1 MVEVV
6 TAMSDVPSYFRYW
19 GKARPD
25 EGDSARYHLLP
36 YHCLDVAAVGWYLL
50 DPDKPLCLRLARQLG
65 VAPAW
70 LQQFFSFCLMLHDL
84 GKFARAFQNLVPSLS
99 PDLVPYAGQCVYS
112 ERHDTL
118 GFLLWKKHL
127 AKNLSALIPADIKIE
142 PWLEVVCGHH
152 GQPPKRSLTGL
163 PSYFMA
169 EDERSAQAFVID
181 VAQHWLPDLAP
192 LRQVDKQAF
201 RAVSWQLAGVAVL
214 ADWLGSDQ
222 SFFHYCEKPRA
233 LEDYWASSALPNAS
247 KVLVQAQISAQSV
260 SVFKGI
266 QQQFP
271 FIKQPTPLQAFA
283 TEVSLVAGP
292 QLFILEDVT
301 GAGKTEAAMVLC
313 QRMMSQGLA
322 KGLYVALPTMATAN
336 GMYERLVKSYRALF
350 TPDVQPSLVLAHG
363 ARELSDGF
371 VASVAL
377 SSQQVDS
384 NYDKTEASASAY
396 CNAWLADSRK
406 KALLA
411 DVGVGT
417 IDQALLSVLPARH
430 QSLRL
435 LGLSDKILL
444 VDEVHAYD
452 PYMRRLL
459 TALLEAHARHGGSA
473 ILLSATLPQ
482 NMREALAEGFMIG
495 LPVISPILRE
505 RGYPLITQCSA
516 EGISEAVVATRESV
530 QRHVSVRRLE
540 DEAQALE
547 QIRLAVQAGRCICWI
562 RNTVKDA
569 RSAFSM
575 LQQQSWM
582 SEEALTLFHSRFA
595 MVDRQVIEQD
605 VLACFGKSSKGAQR
619 AGQVLI
625 ATQVVEQS
633 LDLDFDEMIS
643 DLAPVDLLIQ
653 RAGRLQRHNRDQ
665 QGVVDEQA
673 VDSRLQAGLSILA
686 PDLEQVADSDW
697 LKHLL
702 PGTQAVYPNVGQL
715 WLTLNV
721 LLGRQGFAM
730 PEDARHLIEAVYSNE
745 VQQQIPEPLRLASAQ
760 AVGAQK
766 GELSMAELNRLRLEK
781 GYTIGSADASGGWA
795 EEVRIPT
802 RLSAESVSV
811 ALVRVVNG
819 ELLPYAE
826 NDKHAWA
833 LSQLSLP
840 EHEWQQVNRH
850 IPKVWQIAIYALK
863 EKQPALR
870 WLEIL
875 PLTDELAEYYSA
887 TGGWIWNREK
897 GDRK

>member
-1 MVEVV
+1 
-6 TAMSDVPSYFRYW
+6 MSDVPSYFRYW
-19 GKARPD
+19 GKARP
-25 EGDSARYHLLP
+25 EGVDGAQFHLLP
-36 YHCLDVAAVGWYLL
+36 YHSLDVAAAGWCLL
-50 DPDKPLCLRLARQLG
+50 APDKPLCQRLAQQLG

-84 GKFARAFQNLVPSLS
+84 GKFSRAFQNLVPSLS
-99 PDLVPYAGQCVYS
+99 PDLVPYVGQCVYS

-118 GFLLWKKHL
+118 GFLLWKKKL
-127 AKNLSALIPADIKIE
+127 AKTLSPLIPSDIKIE
-142 PWLEVVCGHH
+142 PWIEVVCGHH
-152 GQPPKRSLTGL
+152 GQPPKRSLPGL
-163 PSYFMA
+163 QSCFML
-169 EDERSAQAFVID
+169 EDEQAAKDFVSA
-181 VAQHWLPDLAP
+181 VAKGWLPEMTP
-192 LRQVDKQAF
+192 LRQVDKHAF
-201 RAVSWQLAGVAVL
+201 RAVSWQLAGVSVL

-222 SFFHYCEKPRA
+222 TFFHYCEKPRA
-233 LEDYWASSALPNAS
+233 LEDYWSSSALPKALQ
-247 KVLVQAQISAQSV
+247 VLAQAQISMQSA

-271 FIKQPTPLQAFA
+271 FINQPTPLQAFA
-283 TEVSLVAGP
+283 AEVSLAAGP

-313 QRMMSQGLA
+313 QRLMAQGLA

-350 TPDVQPSLVLAHG
+350 TPHARPSLVLAHG

-377 SSQQVDS
+377 SSQLSDS
-384 NYDKTEASASAY
+384 SYDKNEASASAY

-417 IDQALLSVLPARH
+417 IDQALLAVLPARH

-459 TALLEAHARHGGSA
+459 TALLEAHARQGGSA

-482 NMREALAEGFMIG
+482 SMRETLVEGFAAG
-495 LPVISPILRE
+495 LSAVAPRLSE
-505 RGYPLITQCSA
+505 YGYPLVTQCSA
-516 EGISEAVVATRESV
+516 EGANESVVATRESV
-530 QRHVSVRRLE
+530 RRHVSVLRLD

-547 QIRLAVQAGRCICWI
+547 KIRLAVEGGRCICWI

-569 RSAFSM
+569 RSAFSI
-575 LQQQSWM
+575 LQQQPWM
-582 SEEALTLFHSRFA
+582 SEDSLTLFHSRFA
-595 MVDRQVIEQD
+595 MVDRQAIEQG
-605 VLACFGKSSKGAQR
+605 VLARFGKSSKGAQR

-653 RAGRLQRHNRDQ
+653 RAGRLQRHNRNQ
-665 QGVVDEQA
+665 QRVVEEQA
-673 VDSRLQAGLSILA
+673 IDPRPQAILSILA
-686 PDLEQVADSDW
+686 PDPMQVADGAW
-697 LKHLL
+697 LKFLL

-721 LLGRQGFAM
+721 LLEQQGFAM
-730 PEDARHLIEAVYSNE
+730 PEDARHLIEAVYSDE
-745 VQQQIPEPLRLASAQ
+745 VQQQVPEPLRQASSQ
-760 AVGAQK
+760 AVGRQR
-766 GELSMAELNRLRLEK
+766 GERSMAELNRLRLDK

-819 ELLPYAE
+819 ELIPYVE
-826 NDKHAWA
+826 KDKHAWA

-840 EHEWQQVNRH
+840 EHEWQQVSEH
-850 IPKVWQIAIYALK
+850 IPQVWQIAIEAMK

-875 PLTDELAEYYSA
+875 PLTDQLAECYSA
-887 TGGWIWNREK
+887 TGGWVWSRENK
-897 GDRK
+897 EIVNEFN

>member
-1 MVEVV
+1 MD
-6 TAMSDVPSYFRYW
+6 DVPIYFRYW

-25 EGDSARYHLLP
+25 GGDGAQYHLLP
-36 YHCLDVAAVGWYLL
+36 YHSLDVAAVGWYLL

-65 VAPAW
+65 VAPRW

-99 PDLVPYAGQCVYS
+99 PNLVPYAGQCVYN

-118 GFLLWKKHL
+118 GFLLWKKKL
-127 AKNLSALIPADIKIE
+127 AKNLTGLIPADINIE

-152 GQPPKRSLTGL
+152 GQPPKRSLAGL
-163 PSYFMA
+163 PSYFMM
-169 EDERSAQAFVID
+169 EDEQAAQGFVSEI
-181 VAQHWLPDLAP
+181 AKFWLPEIAP
-192 LRQVDKQAF
+192 LSQVDKHAF
-201 RAVSWQLAGVAVL
+201 RSVSWQLAGVAVL

-233 LEDYWASSALPNAS
+233 LEDYWASSALPKALQ
-247 KVLVQAQISAQSV
+247 VLVQAQISTQPV
-260 SVFKGI
+260 SAFKGI

-283 TEVSLVAGP
+283 AEVSLAAGP

-313 QRMMSQGLA
+313 QRMMSQSLA

-336 GMYERLVKSYRALF
+336 GMYERLVQSYRALF
-350 TPDVQPSLVLAHG
+350 SPHAQPSLVLAHG

-377 SSQQVDS
+377 SLQLTDS
-384 NYDKTEASASAY
+384 SYDKTESSASAY

-417 IDQALLSVLPARH
+417 IDQALLAVLPARH

-452 PYMRRLL
+452 PYMQRLL
-459 TALLEAHARHGGSA
+459 TALLEAHARQGGSA

-482 NMREALAEGFMIG
+482 NMRGTLVAGFAAG
-495 LPVISPILRE
+495 LSVVSPSLNE
-505 RGYPLITQCSA
+505 RGYPLVTQCSA
-516 EGISEAVVATRESV
+516 EGVNEASVATRESV
-530 QRHVSVRRLE
+530 QRHVSVRRFE

-569 RSAFSM
+569 RAAFSI

-582 SEEALTLFHSRFA
+582 PEETLTLFHSRFA

-605 VLACFGKSSKGAQR
+605 VLARFGESSKGPQR
-619 AGQVLI
+619 AAQVLI

-653 RAGRLQRHNRDQ
+653 RAGRLQRHNRSQ

-673 VDSRLQAGLSILA
+673 VDLRPQASLSLLA
-686 PDLEQVADSDW
+686 PDPEHVADSVW
-697 LKHLL
+697 LKNLL

-721 LLGRQGFAM
+721 LLERQGFAM
-730 PEDARHLIEAVYSNE
+730 PEGARHLIEAVYSDE
-745 VQQQIPEPLRLASAQ
+745 VQQQIPEPLRLASSQ
-760 AVGAQK
+760 AVGVKK
-766 GELSMAELNRLRLEK
+766 GERSMAELNRLRLEK

-795 EEVRIPT
+795 DEVRIPT
-802 RLSAESVSV
+802 RLSAESVNV

-819 ELLPYAE
+819 GLIPYAE

-840 EHEWQQVNRH
+840 EHEWQQVSRY
-850 IPKVWQIAIYALK
+850 IPELWQIAIDELK

-875 PLTDELAEYYSA
+875 PLTGELAECYSA
-887 TGGWIWNREK
+887 TGGWNWNK
-897 GDRK
+897 TN